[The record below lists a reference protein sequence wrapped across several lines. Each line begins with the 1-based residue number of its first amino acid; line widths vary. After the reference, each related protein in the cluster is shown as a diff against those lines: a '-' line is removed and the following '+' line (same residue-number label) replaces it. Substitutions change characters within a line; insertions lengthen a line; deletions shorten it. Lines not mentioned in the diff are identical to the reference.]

1 MDSTRFDAI
10 SRELAGVA
18 TRRSALRTF
27 AATGLGLGLA
37 GVGLKSASAKKNK
50 KHKKGVGERCKKTE
64 QCKGKLVCKVA
75 NSQNYYPES
84 EKRCCLE
91 IGEQCEDG
99 IDCCGID
106 VICNG
111 GYCQGA

>member
-10 SRELAGVA
+10 SRDLAGTT

-27 AATGLGLGLA
+27 AAAGFGLGLA
-37 GVGLKSASAKKNK
+37 GVGLTSAAAAKKK
-50 KHKKGVGERCKKTE
+50 KRKKGVTERCKKSE

-75 NSQNYYPES
+75 NSQHYYPES

-91 IGEQCEDG
+91 IGEHCEDG
-99 IDCCGID
+99 FECCGID